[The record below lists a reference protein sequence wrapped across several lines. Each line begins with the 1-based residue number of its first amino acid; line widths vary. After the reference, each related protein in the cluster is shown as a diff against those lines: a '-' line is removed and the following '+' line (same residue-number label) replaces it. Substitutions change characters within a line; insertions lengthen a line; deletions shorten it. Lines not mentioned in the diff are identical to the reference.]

1 MYYQENSDDCLRSS
15 IRNYLILL
23 YKDENAGK
31 AFISKSVNNLLKAK
45 EFLLEY
51 NISTKGYLVDDLNQI
66 DKSNF
71 PLICQINN
79 CNSSHFV
86 VVKKIDKKYVYYIDS
101 DNGEI
106 KIEKDE
112 FKKIFL
118 NNVLLLKSKENKNR
132 IVNNSLLKT
141 SEKLIYFFFYLI
153 DTISITFSFFLL
165 NQKDAFP
172 INLIILICSFIPIIF
187 LNFYNIKTKDKLDKR
202 LLSSY
207 LKKYPSKEN
216 FIYLTKYIDE
226 SLKKINYLI
235 SYFTLLTALTIFIS
249 FNSLNYIYVIS
260 MTLLFSLLVI
270 FNKDNNVIKFRCKQ
284 KETIIK
290 EKLDEGEFLEK
301 DYKNLK
307 KDIKT
312 LSIKILSPNIF
323 LVLFLTLI
331 ILLNIY
337 NDNNFSAD
345 SYIFYIFFS
354 LTYFSSFIKLS
365 NQILSNNKIIY
376 YSSELSNDID
386 EFLVKK
392 RNKLFYTNRRKYS
405 LMEVENAEFRDK
417 T

>member
-15 IRNYLILL
+15 LRNYLILI

-31 AFISKSVNNLLKAK
+31 VFISKSVNNLLKAK
-45 EFLLEY
+45 NFLLEY
-51 NISTKGYLVDDLNQI
+51 KIDTKGYFVDDLTQI
-66 DKSNF
+66 NKNNF

-79 CNSSHFV
+79 CNQPHFV

-106 KIEKDE
+106 KIDNKE
-112 FKKIFL
+112 FNKIFL
-118 NNVLLLKSKENKNR
+118 NNVLILNFKDNKEKLF
-132 IVNNSLLKT
+132 NNSLLKL
-141 SEKLIYFFFYLI
+141 SEKIIYFLFYLI
-153 DTISITFSFFLL
+153 DTISVTFSFYLL

-172 INLIILICSFIPIIF
+172 INLIVLICSFIPIIM
-187 LNFYNIKTKDKLDKR
+187 LNLYNIKIKEKLDKR
-202 LLSSY
+202 LLTSY
-207 LKKYPSKEN
+207 LKKYPSKDN
-216 FIYLTKYIDE
+216 FINLTRYIDE
-226 SLKKINYLI
+226 NIKKINYII
-235 SYFTLLTALTIFIS
+235 SYSTLLTVLTIFIS
-249 FNSLNYIYVIS
+249 FNPLNYLYIIAI
-260 MTLLFSLLVI
+260 TLLFSFLVI
-270 FNKDNNVIKFRCKQ
+270 FNKDNNAIKFKCKQ

-290 EKLDEGEFLEK
+290 SKLDEGEFAVI

-307 KDIKT
+307 KELKK
-312 LSIKILSPNIF
+312 LSIKIISPNLF
-323 LVLFLTLI
+323 LLIFLTLI

-337 NDNNFSAD
+337 NENNFSTD

-365 NQILSNNKIIY
+365 NQILSNNKII
-376 YSSELSNDID
+376 SSMSELSDDIN

-392 RNKLFYTNRRKYS
+392 RKNLFYTNRRNRS